1 MSGEQPTLLSPRVLL
16 PFALVTLIWGSTWI
30 VIKGQLGVVPPSWS
44 VTYRFAVAAIAM
56 FVFAAMRRE
65 PIWIGPRA
73 MAFAAVLGAAQF
85 ALNFNFVYRA
95 EQHIASGLVAVL
107 FALLIVPNTLL
118 GRAFLKTPLEGRFL
132 AGAGIAIVGVGLMI
146 LHEYRAATVG
156 AGEVLLG
163 TALTLAG
170 VMSASTANVMQ
181 GTAFARAQSM
191 VVMIAW
197 AMLFGAL
204 ADGSYAWIA
213 TGPPVVESTP
223 VYLGGVLYLGI
234 IASAV
239 TFPLYFNVIR
249 AVGPGQAAWSSV
261 LIPIIAM
268 GFSTVFENYH
278 WAALSITG
286 GIVALIGL
294 VIAVAKRP
302 ERPSVSG
309 NTVSMPVQQ
318 EDRLP

>member
-1 MSGEQPTLLSPRVLL
+1 MSSEQPTLLSPRVLL
-16 PFALVTLIWGSTWI
+16 PFMLVTLIWGSTWI
-30 VIKGQLGVVPPSWS
+30 VITGQLGVVPPSWS

-56 FVFAAMRRE
+56 FAFAIIRRE
-65 PIWIGPRA
+65 RLWLEPGA
-73 MAFAAVLGAAQF
+73 MAFAVALGVAQF
-85 ALNFNFVYRA
+85 TFNFNFVYRA
-95 EQHIASGLVAVL
+95 EQHITSGLVAVL

-132 AGAGIAIVGVGLMI
+132 AGAGIAIIGVGLMI
-146 LHEYRAATVG
+146 LHEYRAAALD

-163 TALTLAG
+163 TMLTLAG

-181 GTAFARAQSM
+181 GTRIARAQSM

-204 ADGSYAWIA
+204 ADGSYAWIT
-213 TGPPVVESTP
+213 TGPPVVEPTAI
-223 VYLGGVLYLGI
+223 YLGV

-239 TFPLYFNVIR
+239 TFPLYFNIIR

-268 GFSTVFENYH
+268 GFSTAFEGYR
-278 WAALSITG
+278 WATLSIAG
-286 GIVALIGL
+286 GLVALIGL

-309 NTVSMPVQQ
+309 NMVSVPVDP
-318 EDRLP
+318 ES